1 MEHTQEPKSKLIKLI
16 AGRLMIGI
24 PILIGLLFLPAGTW
38 AYREAWFYLLTL
50 LIPMSLILV
59 YFLKKDPALLIR
71 RMKTGEK
78 EPTQKLIV
86 RLALIPFLLA
96 FILPG
101 LDHRFGWS
109 SVPDPVVAVATVCIL
124 LGYLLFFLVLKE
136 NRFAS
141 RVIEVVNEQRVIQSG
156 PYRLIRHPMYL
167 GAILIYV
174 ASPVAL
180 GSYWALL
187 PAVGII
193 PVLMA
198 RIVNEEQVL
207 TRELRGY
214 QEYKEIT
221 RYRLLPGI
229 W

>member
-1 MEHTQEPKSKLIKLI
+1 M
-16 AGRLMIGI
+16 AA
-24 PILIGLLFLPAGTW
+24 LP
-38 AYREAWFYLLTL
+38 
-50 LIPMSLILV
+50 
-59 YFLKKDPALLIR
+59 
-71 RMKTGEK
+71 
-78 EPTQKLIV
+78 
-86 RLALIPFLLA
+86 
-96 FILPG
+96 
-101 LDHRFGWS
+101 
-109 SVPDPVVAVATVCIL
+109 VA
-124 LGYLLFFLVLKE
+124 
-136 NRFAS
+136 
-141 RVIEVVNEQRVIQSG
+141 
-156 PYRLIRHPMYL
+156 YRLIRHPMYL

-180 GSYWALL
+180 GSNWALL